1 VKDFLRNI
9 TANSIL
15 TIWAI
20 IFQFISVP
28 VFLTY
33 WGVAKYGEWIVLNS
47 VTVFFQMSDIGLTT
61 ASLNSFVIN
70 YQKGNLLVCKKII
83 NNNIV
88 VISGIFLLVF
98 LLLLFLFEL
107 NLFEKLLK
115 FEILDSRKV
124 PVYIFLLFLYT
135 YLGTISNSLASIYTA
150 VGKYSRC
157 IMIDNVFK
165 FFEGSVLIYL
175 LITNTSLFCILLG
188 YLLVR
193 VLQLLFKVFDISRYY
208 TIQISIKNL
217 DYLELKNIL
226 RPALAFFAIP
236 FSNTFIYQG
245 FTLLVNFYYGASS
258 VVLYSTSRTLV
269 NMIKAVSDIVTRS
282 MWPNISFAFARQ
294 NFKLVRLYH
303 SRTVLYS
310 FGIFFI
316 ALFCFIL
323 FSKPVYLHWTRG
335 TSEFDTLLFFL
346 LLIAMFLNLLQSSS
360 GLILQA
366 TNQHSKYVIHYFF
379 YYLVGLF
386 SAFLLTMIIHDLSLI
401 AIGLIIPEFFLI
413 IYAGKSVLVLTKDS
427 LKALQ
432 RRLVFDFKFHVNK
445 VK

>member
-1 VKDFLRNI
+1 MKDFLRNI

-193 VLQLLFKVFDISRYY
+193 VLQLLFKEP
-208 TIQISIKNL
+208 QK
-217 DYLELKNIL
+217 
-226 RPALAFFAIP
+226 
-236 FSNTFIYQG
+236 
-245 FTLLVNFYYGASS
+245 TL
-258 VVLYSTSRTLV
+258 
-269 NMIKAVSDIVTRS
+269 
-282 MWPNISFAFARQ
+282 
-294 NFKLVRLYH
+294 
-303 SRTVLYS
+303 
-310 FGIFFI
+310 
-316 ALFCFIL
+316 
-323 FSKPVYLHWTRG
+323 
-335 TSEFDTLLFFL
+335 
-346 LLIAMFLNLLQSSS
+346 
-360 GLILQA
+360 
-366 TNQHSKYVIHYFF
+366 
-379 YYLVGLF
+379 
-386 SAFLLTMIIHDLSLI
+386 
-401 AIGLIIPEFFLI
+401 
-413 IYAGKSVLVLTKDS
+413 
-427 LKALQ
+427 
-432 RRLVFDFKFHVNK
+432 
-445 VK
+445 